1 MLIRSSRLSD
11 IPVMQEIIAEARG
24 KMRAAGNFLQ
34 WTDGYPSEEVLR
46 DDIAR
51 GFSYV
56 VEENGRPVA
65 TFVLAVCEEPTYR
78 KIYGGQWL
86 DDRLPYG
93 TVHRIGSLEGVH
105 GVLDEVL
112 RWAFGQVGNIRI
124 DTHRDNRVMRHLME
138 KHGFTYCGII
148 FLANGDERLAY
159 QKLRPDISGNPDRNV
174 NRK

>member
-1 MLIRSSRLSD
+1 MNIRSARLSD
-11 IPVMQEIIAEARG
+11 IPVIQAIIEEARG

-46 DDIAR
+46 NDIAR

-56 VEENGRPVA
+56 VEDAGRPVA

-86 DDRLPYG
+86 DDVLPYG
-93 TVHRIGSLEGVH
+93 TIHRVGSRAGVH
-105 GVLDEVL
+105 GVLAEVL
-112 RWAFGQVGNIRI
+112 RWSFGQVGNIRI
-124 DTHRDNRVMRHLME
+124 DTHRDNLPMRHLME

-148 FLANGDERLAY
+148 YLANGDERLAY
-159 QKLRPDISGNPDRNV
+159 QKLV
-174 NRK
+174 